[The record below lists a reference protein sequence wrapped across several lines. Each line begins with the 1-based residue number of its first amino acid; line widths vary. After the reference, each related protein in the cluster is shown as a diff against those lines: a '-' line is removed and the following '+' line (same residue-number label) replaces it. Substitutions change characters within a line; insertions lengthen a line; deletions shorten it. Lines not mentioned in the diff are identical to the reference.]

1 MKFCVEHEGS
11 VHNPTPLNRA
21 QIVFGHPKQSRSNR
35 VREAGRIGEVGPPL
49 RDGPTSLLPY
59 SRRRRS
65 TEKQLLTAAESA
77 PGIRALT

>member
-1 MKFCVEHEGS
+1 MKFCVGHESG
-11 VHNPTPLNRA
+11 VHNPSPFNRVP
-21 QIVFGHPKQSRSNR
+21 IVVEYPNQSRSNR

-49 RDGPTSLLPY
+49 RDGPTSLLSY

-77 PGIRALT
+77 HGSVA